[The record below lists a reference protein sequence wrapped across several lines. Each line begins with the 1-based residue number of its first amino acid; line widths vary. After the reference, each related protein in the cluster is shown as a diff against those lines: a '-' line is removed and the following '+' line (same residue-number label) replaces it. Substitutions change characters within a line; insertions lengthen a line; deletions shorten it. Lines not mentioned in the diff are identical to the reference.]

1 MLPPPVAQ
9 VLALRLQC
17 AAADPERPAL
27 IEADGACRTLTHRQL
42 AARVAEAAASLPD
55 VASGRCLVHVPLAA
69 EVDTVIAYLSVVLA
83 GHVALVTDDRAN
95 AIAAHYRPD
104 LVLTP
109 SNHFTPAS
117 ASAAPQHV
125 LHPALAVLVSTSGS
139 TGSPKLVRLS
149 RDNVLSNAAAIVSA
163 LGITPGDRALTLL
176 PLHYCFGL
184 SVLHSQLRAGGTVV
198 LRTRS
203 AADPDVGDVLAR
215 HRVSILPATPHVI
228 DLLDVQGV
236 LQRDLPDLR
245 LVTQAGGALA
255 PDRVAAVAAQ
265 GRARGWSLVVMYGQ
279 TEATARMAV
288 LPPELVPQHADA
300 VGWPIAN
307 SSFRLD
313 TSVPEASTG
322 AGSVGEL
329 VFSGP
334 GVMLGYAEHPDD
346 LALGRMV
353 DELRTGDLARI
364 GDDGLVRI
372 VGRRAD
378 SVKIVGLRIDLGRV
392 ERQLAAAGVR
402 ACVTAAGDQL
412 QVTYQTADR
421 QSGPDVRGLASRL
434 AGLGPSVV
442 SVEAVNV
449 LPRLTNG
456 KTDRLACAG
465 LHRPGRTPAS
475 SRRRQSADLAAVTAV
490 LAPLTGQATL
500 DPDRSFVELGGDSF
514 SHVQAS
520 LRLGRLL
527 GKLPLDWHHRPLRE
541 LPQLAE
547 RRPGRPLGQQVETSV
562 LLRAAAVI
570 MICGSHVQLF
580 PLAGGAHVLLAIA
593 GFSYGRYVASAST
606 SAQRWRRTARAALG
620 IAVPAAVVAAA
631 MLVLFRGAHWSN
643 VVLLH
648 WAVRAG
654 SGNIFW
660 FVEALLVSLVAVTAL
675 LSAGRVSASYRRDP
689 WRVAFL
695 LTLVLLVPRY
705 LVLALTEG
713 PVRGLPWTV
722 AWLFAAGVAF
732 AVAQTAP
739 RRLLAGAVAAAGT
752 IGFFP
757 VTERNLVIMTGL
769 CLLALLPTLVVPR
782 LLVRPLEVVAA
793 ASLHV
798 YLVQFQMFTFFSS
811 PILKFGAALLAGL
824 LFWSASAGLL
834 RRVQLLVP
842 LAAGARRPPT
852 HPSHHREDLLCVDA
866 PS

>member
-1 MLPPPVAQ
+1 MAQ
-9 VLALRLQC
+9 VLALGLQRR
-17 AAADPERPAL
+17 AADPDRPAL
-27 IEADGACRTLTHRQL
+27 IDVDDPSRTLSHHQL
-42 AARVAEAAASLPD
+42 AGRVAEVAAALPD
-55 VASGRCLVHVPLAA
+55 VSTGRRLVHVPLTA
-69 EVDTVIAYLSVVLA
+69 EMDPVIAYLAVRVA
-83 GHVALVTDDRAN
+83 GHVTLVTDGHADAV
-95 AIAAHYRPD
+95 AAHYRPD
-104 LVLTP
+104 LVLGP
-109 SNHFTPAS
+109 RGQFLPAS
-117 ASAAPQHV
+117 ASAGPQHV
-125 LHPALAVLVSTSGS
+125 LHPDLAVLVSTSGS

-149 RDNVLSNAAAIVSA
+149 HDNVLSNAAAIVSA
-163 LGITPGDRALTLL
+163 LGITPDDRAITLL

-184 SVLHSQLRAGGTVV
+184 SVLHSQLHAGGSVV
-198 LRTRS
+198 LSTRS
-203 AADPDVGDVLAR
+203 AADPDLGDLLAR
-215 HRVSILPATPHVI
+215 HRVSILPATPHVV

-236 LQRDLPDLR
+236 LERDLPDLR

-288 LPPELVPQHADA
+288 LPPELVSQHSGA
-300 VGWPIAN
+300 VGWPIAS

-313 TSVPEASTG
+313 TGVPEATTG
-322 AGSVGEL
+322 VDPVGEL

-378 SVKIVGLRIDLGRV
+378 SVKIMGLRIDLGRV

-402 ACVTAAGDQL
+402 ACVTAADDSL
-412 QVTYQTADR
+412 QVTAETDGGR
-421 QSGPDVRGLASRL
+421 GGPDVRGLTAGL

-442 SVEAVNV
+442 SVRAVDV
-449 LPRLTNG
+449 LPRLGNG
-456 KTDRLACAG
+456 KIDRLACAD
-465 LHRPGRTPAS
+465 LHRHAPAS
-475 SRRRQSADLAAVTAV
+475 AGRRRQPADLAAVSAV
-490 LAPLTGQATL
+490 LAPLTGHATL

-527 GKLPLDWHHRPLRE
+527 GKLPVDWHHRPLRE
-541 LPQLAE
+541 LPHLAQRAPARPRGQL
-547 RRPGRPLGQQVETSV
+547 VETGV

-570 MICGSHVQLF
+570 MICGSHVGLF

-593 GFSYGRYVASAST
+593 GFSYGRYVASVSSPAE
-606 SAQRWRRTARAALG
+606 RWRRTARAAVG
-620 IAVPAAVVAAA
+620 IAVPAVVVAAV
-631 MLVLFRGAHWSN
+631 MLTVFGGAHWSN
-643 VVLLH
+643 VALLH
-648 WAVRAG
+648 WAVRAD

-660 FVEALLVSLVAVTAL
+660 FVEALLLNLVALTAL
-675 LSAGRVSASYRRDP
+675 LSAGRISAAYTRDP

-722 AWLFAAGVAF
+722 AWLFTAGVA
-732 AVAQTAP
+732 VATARTTP
-739 RRLLAGAVAAAGT
+739 RRLLTAAVAAAAT
-752 IGFFP
+752 AGFFP
-757 VTERNLVIMTGL
+757 ETDRNLVIVAGL
-769 CLLALLPTLVVPR
+769 CLLTLLPALVVPR

-798 YLVQFQMFTFFSS
+798 YLVQFQMFTFF
-811 PILKFGAALLAGL
+811 PDPLLKFGAALVVGL
-824 LFWSASAGLL
+824 LFWWASAGLL
-834 RRVQLLVP
+834 RRLQQLIPLV
-842 LAAGARRPPT
+842 AAVPRPPT
-852 HPSHHREDLLCVDA
+852 DRHHHHHHQREDLMCVDA
-866 PS
+866 RS